1 MSTVGFL
8 APTPT
13 NGETLQMGT
22 AYTFCIGVIDDDSSG
37 ASDDVRPVV
46 SAGAATLD
54 PDQQQMIGDTDSSA
68 EASQQSWTITP
79 TAAGPL
85 TIYVEL
91 AGVMVT
97 VAASTSGSRTHTVAS
112 AAARRSP
119 RTSIGL
125 GLGL

>member
-1 MSTVGFL
+1 MST
-8 APTPT
+8 
-13 NGETLQMGT
+13 
-22 AYTFCIGVIDDDSSG
+22 
-37 ASDDVRPVV
+37 
-46 SAGAATLD
+46 LD
-54 PDQQQMIGDTDSSA
+54 RDQQQMIGDTDSSA

-97 VAASTSGSRTHTVAS
+97 VAASTSGSRTYTVAS